1 MILISSKCLKRMN
14 RLAQQTFVGLLCCG
28 AVKLQ
33 LRGLNGSTWWFS
45 PVISR
50 RVWFVDSFPLL
61 LFFFAPLFARF
72 CCFLPLSLSVS
83 LPPSSAPW
91 HPRGW
96 RPSAARTET
105 RRRSSWSPSSR
116 SCSGR
121 WVWEA
126 RLWASCLLF
135 YKFCRNAK
143 DTGDSGSIL
152 CRGPRPPRGSCSSS
166 VYVTF
171 WDAQVTTR
179 LLEWANFL
187 NLSCD
192 KGGKQAVLF
201 AVWFCWIQ
209 LRTK

>member
-1 MILISSKCLKRMN
+1 MEAHDDSAPWFLGE
-14 RLAQQTFVGLLCCG
+14 FGL
-28 AVKLQ
+28 
-33 LRGLNGSTWWFS
+33 WIHF
-45 PVISR
+45 
-50 RVWFVDSFPLL
+50 
-61 LFFFAPLFARF
+61 LFFSFSSRLSSPASVAFS
-72 CCFLPLSLSVS
+72 LSLSVS